1 MGIPFGRFPDLARE
15 ELSAAK
21 PVLKRADRG
30 AIMASVAEFRVLG
43 PVEAVID
50 GEAVSL
56 PAAKPRAL
64 LAVLLLNRN
73 RVVSVSQLIDDLWS
87 EEPPDTATKA
97 LQVYVSQLRKAIG
110 ADRVLTK
117 PPGYSLRV
125 GDGELDLDVFE
136 RLVADGRERLA
147 SGDAE
152 GAADRLRQALELW
165 RGPALAEF
173 RAEPFARDAG
183 ARLEESQLA
192 AVEDRIEA
200 ELALGRHDRLIPELE
215 ELVRRHPFRERL
227 RGQLMLALY
236 RSGRQADALDL
247 YRRTREALVD
257 ELGIEPGPALQ
268 ELEQAILR
276 QDRALGGGR
285 THRAPDAAAVSMPGR
300 RRRVLLGLAV
310 AVVVAAVA
318 AVAAVVIT
326 RGGSSGGSSDAE
338 LRTFVS
344 KVENF
349 LVQSRD
355 DRRQVAATVAAAFEC
370 RLQPHAAALRL
381 NRVQRGRQSL
391 LQQIAALS
399 VPDREAA
406 LRASDLLQKAAH
418 ASITADWHYRDWLLG
433 RKRCGPPDA
442 SPDLRAAA
450 AASAAATRTKKAF
463 LTVFDPLARRFG
475 QRVWTVGEF

>member
-1 MGIPFGRFPDLARE
+1 
-15 ELSAAK
+15 
-21 PVLKRADRG
+21 
-30 AIMASVAEFRVLG
+30 MALVVEFRVLG
-43 PVEAVID
+43 PVEAVVE
-50 GEAVSL
+50 GRSVPL

-73 RVVSVSQLIDDLWS
+73 RVVPVSELIDDLWS
-87 EEPPDTATKA
+87 EEPPETVTKA

-125 GDGELDLDVFE
+125 DEGELDLDVFE
-136 RLVADGRERLA
+136 RLVLEGRERLA
-147 SGDAE
+147 AGDAE
-152 GAADRLRQALELW
+152 AAAEQLGQALELW

-192 AVEDRIEA
+192 TVEDRIEA
-200 ELALGRHDRLIPELE
+200 ELALGRHDRLVGELE

-247 YRRTREALVD
+247 YRRTRETLVE
-257 ELGIEPGPALQ
+257 ELGIDPGPALQ

-276 QDRALGGGR
+276 QDRDLQ
-285 THRAPDAAAVSMPGR
+285 VGR
-300 RRRVLLGLAV
+300 RPRLPESYSEPEPRRRLFLGFALVL
-310 AVVVAAVA
+310 AVA
-318 AVAAVVIT
+318 AVAAGVAAVALT
-326 RGGSSGGSSDAE
+326 RGGSSGSGNAE

-349 LVQSRD
+349 LVQSGQ
-355 DRRQVAATVAAAFEC
+355 DRRQVTTTVAAVFDC
-370 RLQPHAAALRL
+370 KLGPHAAAVQL

-399 VPDREAA
+399 VPNREEA
-406 LRASDLLQKAAH
+406 LRASDLLQQAAH

-433 RKRCGPPDA
+433 RTRCGPPDD

-450 AASAAATRTKKAF
+450 AASAKATRTKQAF
-463 LTVFDPLARRFG
+463 LAVFDPLARRVG
-475 QRVWTVGEF
+475 KRVWTAGEF

>member
-1 MGIPFGRFPDLARE
+1 
-15 ELSAAK
+15 
-21 PVLKRADRG
+21 
-30 AIMASVAEFRVLG
+30 MAFVAEFRVLG
-43 PVEAVID
+43 PVEAVVE
-50 GEAVSL
+50 GEPVAL

-73 RVVSVSQLIDDLWS
+73 RVVPVSELIDDLWS

-110 ADRVLTK
+110 ADRLLTK

-125 GDGELDLDVFE
+125 DEGELDLDEFE
-136 RLVADGRERLA
+136 RLVLDGRERLA
-147 SGDAE
+147 QGDAE
-152 GAADRLRQALELW
+152 AAAEQLARALDLW

-192 AVEDRIEA
+192 TVEDRIEA

-247 YRRTREALVD
+247 YRRTRETLV
-257 ELGIEPGPALQ
+257 EQLGIEPGPALQ

-276 QDRALGGGR
+276 QDRDLQVGRRPRRPEAVSAPEPRRRLLLGVAL
-285 THRAPDAAAVSMPGR
+285 ALVIAAA
-300 RRRVLLGLAV
+300 A
-310 AVVVAAVA
+310 ATIAAVA
-318 AVAAVVIT
+318 LT
-326 RGGSSGGSSDAE
+326 RGGSAGGGDAE
-338 LRTFVS
+338 LRTFVT

-349 LVQSRD
+349 LVQSHD
-355 DRRQVAATVAAAFEC
+355 DRRQVATTVAAAFDC
-370 RLQPHAAALRL
+370 KLAPHDAAVRL

-391 LQQIAALS
+391 LEQIAALS
-399 VPDREAA
+399 VPNREEA
-406 LRASDLLQKAAH
+406 LHASDLLQKAAH
-418 ASITADWHYRDWLLG
+418 ASITADWHYRDWLLA
-433 RKRCGPPDA
+433 RKRCGPPDD

-450 AASAAATRTKKAF
+450 AASARATKTKQAF
-463 LTVFDPLARRFG
+463 LAVFDPLARRFG